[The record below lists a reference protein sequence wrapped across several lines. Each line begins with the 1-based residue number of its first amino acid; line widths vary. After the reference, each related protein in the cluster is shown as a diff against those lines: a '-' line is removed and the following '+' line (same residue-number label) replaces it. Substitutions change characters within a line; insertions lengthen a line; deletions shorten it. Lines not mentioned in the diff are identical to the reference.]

1 MIIKF
6 ACNYKIQLARGY
18 VLSVCIG
25 VCKRQG
31 EQQRV
36 NRAHA
41 DQRKPKCVSL
51 WETGD
56 RDPPTGEAQQSA
68 LLCIQGGGEE
78 LVCIYIYIYIYLT
91 RIYAFASLSS
101 YHLQTGAISRWC
113 LMTRWQ
119 RNTSVLHARDMSFSS
134 IISLYSSVSLLFSRK
149 GWMDGWREAVFFFL
163 QFERRCSASIGP
175 IFEGRQA
182 TALGLV
188 VFMRKIYVL
197 CAVRSTHSRQ
207 AMIPSARPSWASPRP
222 L

>member
-78 LVCIYIYIYIYLT
+78 LVCTYIYIPDSYIRICIFIIVSFANRRNFSLMPHDSLT
-91 RIYAFASLSS
+91 EKHERVTRAWHVVFIYN
-101 YHLQTGAISRWC
+101 ISIFFRFVVIFEE
-113 LMTRWQ
+113 R
-119 RNTSVLHARDMSFSS
+119 
-134 IISLYSSVSLLFSRK
+134 
-149 GWMDGWREAVFFFL
+149 MDGWMERGCIFFL

>member
-31 EQQRV
+31 EQRV

-68 LLCIQGGGEE
+68 LLCIQGG
-78 LVCIYIYIYIYLT
+78 LVYIYLA

-101 YHLQTGAISRWC
+101 YHLRTGAISRWC

-134 IISLYSSVSLLFSRK
+134 IISLYSSISLLFSRID
-149 GWMDGWREAVFFFL
+149 GWMDGWRQAVFFTIRKTFL
-163 QFERRCSASIGP
+163 YFYWP
-175 IFEGRQA
+175 YFEGRQA

-188 VFMRKIYVL
+188 FS
-197 CAVRSTHSRQ
+197 CARYTYFTLFEAPLETSHDPECPPFLGLSTP
-207 AMIPSARPSWASPRP
+207 ALKPPEN